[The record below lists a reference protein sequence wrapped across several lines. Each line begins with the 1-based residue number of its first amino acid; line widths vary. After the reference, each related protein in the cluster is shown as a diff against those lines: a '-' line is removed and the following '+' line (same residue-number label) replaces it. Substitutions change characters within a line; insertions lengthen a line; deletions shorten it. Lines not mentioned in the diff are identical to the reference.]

1 MCPCCWRVFVAL
13 SQVLSHSML
22 FLHAQRVSIDHCI
35 VMHYDAMSV
44 IYVQIYMNYFIDHSF
59 IIKFAVIHT

>member
-13 SQVLSHSML
+13 SQVLSHLML
-22 FLHAQRVSIDHCI
+22 FLHAQRVSIDHYI

-44 IYVQIYMNYFIDHSF
+44 IWTNLHELLYRSL
-59 IIKFAVIHT
+59 IHH